1 MISRSILNKGNH
13 FTRVKNK
20 VKGLYIEGEGRL
32 RKQMFRC
39 GSSLTYLPR
48 ESVLV
53 CSVSEPG
60 DTGFP
65 VYLAC
70 PVTGLTGGLE
80 GRFRKCFL
88 LSINE
93 HQIILQCALVYTLW
107 QTGRLE
113 TEFSKAE
120 ETAQLVSKRGN
131 GEVRSCFRVL
141 VEIESILN
149 FLIFP
154 LRDERVI
161 LPFFTSYLFIY
172 LFMETMGISLC
183 SSGWF

>member
-1 MISRSILNKGNH
+1 MISRSVLNKGNR
-13 FTRVKNK
+13 FTREKNK

-32 RKQMFRC
+32 GKQTFRC
-39 GSSLTYLPR
+39 GSSSLTYLPR

-60 DTGFP
+60 DAGFP

-80 GRFRKCFL
+80 RRFRNCFL

-107 QTGRLE
+107 QVGRLE

-120 ETAQLVSKRGN
+120 ETAAVGEQEGEWWGEELLQGSCWNRIHFEFSHISSKTW
-131 GEVRSCFRVL
+131 
-141 VEIESILN
+141 ESHFA
-149 FLIFP
+149 FLYFI
-154 LRDERVI
+154 
-161 LPFFTSYLFIY
+161 FIY
-172 LFMETMGISLC
+172 LLIYGDNGYLTL
-183 SSGWF
+183 